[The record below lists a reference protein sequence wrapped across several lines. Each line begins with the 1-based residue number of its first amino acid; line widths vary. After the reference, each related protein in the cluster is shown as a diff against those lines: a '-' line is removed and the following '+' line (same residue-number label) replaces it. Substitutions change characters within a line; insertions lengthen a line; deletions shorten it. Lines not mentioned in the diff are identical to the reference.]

1 MISKRTSL
9 SLAQMLECEGA
20 SMAALLLEKHGIAFE
35 AVALHPGYG
44 QLSDYGHRNILEA
57 IRACV
62 STAQPGQ
69 LMSLI
74 QEVVRTSGDL
84 RTRVSPK
91 YSFDERFKDLTTCLE
106 LDGYRV
112 DGKVV
117 VPIDPSTDIA
127 EPVEDD
133 LQRILNE
140 TSLPKKSEITSKLR
154 SAVEEFRKDVPNYNA
169 CLNDLRI
176 ALQTL
181 VTDVANSRSD
191 ENNRPY
197 DESKWGQVLA
207 NLRVTGLISKQ
218 EEEGIS
224 GVFTFL
230 SPGSHRTVGL
240 SEGEM
245 ARLALFLCSGMCYFV
260 VKVHAGA
267 N

>member
-9 SLAQMLECEGA
+9 SLAQLLECEGA
-20 SMAALLLEKHGIAFE
+20 SVAALLLEKHGVAYE
-35 AVALHPGYG
+35 AVASHPGYG
-44 QLSDYGHRNILEA
+44 QLSEHGHRNILEA

-62 STAQPGQ
+62 STAQPEQ

-84 RTRVSPK
+84 RTRVTPR

-112 DGKVV
+112 DGRAL
-117 VPIDPSTDIA
+117 VPMDPSTDIS
-127 EPVEDD
+127 EPIEDD

-140 TSLPKKSEITSKLR
+140 TSLPKKMLITSKLR

-169 CLNDLRI
+169 CLNDLRV

-197 DESKWGQVLA
+197 D
-207 NLRVTGLISKQ
+207 
-218 EEEGIS
+218 
-224 GVFTFL
+224 
-230 SPGSHRTVGL
+230 
-240 SEGEM
+240 
-245 ARLALFLCSGMCYFV
+245 
-260 VKVHAGA
+260 
-267 N
+267 